1 MSAQLDVQTVLF
13 PYLYTAPSELPKYT
27 SKAIRQTAEYI
38 STSTTFDKSDYKKCP
53 AFKDAIGESF
63 NLWYPIWNGDNM
75 CYPVDGTI
83 ADVLQEL
90 TPDGSY
96 QEMFEA
102 SIRRFTGILEQIAFA
117 IYPNTGETTANAV
130 QEFIYKNF
138 WQLIDD
144 AEQNETEAYEDM

>member
-1 MSAQLDVQTVLF
+1 MSAQIDLQTVLF
-13 PYLYTAPSELPKYT
+13 PYLYTAPSELSKYT
-27 SKAIRQTAEYI
+27 SNAIRQTAEHI

-53 AFKDAIGESF
+53 AFKEAISEAF

-83 ADVLQEL
+83 AEVLQEL

-102 SIRRFTGILEQIAFA
+102 SIRRFTGILEQVAFA

-130 QEFIYKNF
+130 QEFIYGEF
-138 WQLIDD
+138 WKYITS
-144 AEQNETEAYEDM
+144 AEKETEEAYENI